1 MITTKN
7 LSKRY
12 GEILAVDD
20 VSFSVNPGEV
30 LGFLGAN
37 GAGKSTTMR
46 MIAGFIAPSAGTV
59 SVCGHDIERSPVQAK
74 SCMGY
79 LPEGAPS
86 YGEMTVGEFLDF
98 VADIRGLGGARRR
111 ERRASWSSVSALAP
125 VIEQVVETLSKGFR
139 RRVGL
144 AQALIHDPQVLI
156 LDEPTDGLDPNQ
168 KHEVR
173 RLINELSKDKL
184 VIVSTHILEEV
195 HEVCT
200 RAIIIADGR
209 IVADETPAALEARS
223 RYHHAVSLRFDKP
236 EELAAARR
244 GIAGLPEVT
253 EVETDERELK
263 LTAVPRPGKNVL
275 PAVSALITRYD
286 WDVPELHLESG
297 RLDEVFRTLTGAGPR
312 RGRVARA
319 GRALMKGERG
329 FEQDP
334 GDFPARAPKLF
345 RDTAR
350 VRVHRDFPRARGRVH
365 VSGGRTVRARPGR
378 SAAVLPLAPLALPG
392 AHPRDLDAPVGG
404 GAQQRQH
411 RASDDAAG
419 HVVRRR
425 WSVNFSPPGASP
437 ALRWRSPSRSG
448 SR

>member
-12 GEILAVDD
+12 GDKLAVNDL
-20 VSFSVNPGEV
+20 SFSVAPGEV

-46 MIAGFIAPSAGTV
+46 MIAGFIAPTAGQV
-59 SVCGHDIERSPVQAK
+59 SVCGHDIETAPVAAK

-86 YGEMTVGEFLDF
+86 YGEMTVSEFLGF
-98 VADIRGLGGARRR
+98 VADVRGLKGQ
-111 ERRASWSSVSALAP
+111 RRAQRRGVVVDRLGLAP
-125 VIEQVVETLSKGFR
+125 VIDQVIETLSKGFR

-200 RAIIIADGR
+200 RAIIIANGR
-209 IVADETPAALEARS
+209 IVADETPSALEARS
-223 RYHHAVSLRFDKP
+223 RYHHAVSLRFEQADQLTAART
-236 EELAAARR
+236 ELAGLAEVAA
-244 GIAGLPEVT
+244 IESDA
-253 EVETDERELK
+253 RELRI
-263 LTAVPRPGKNVL
+263 TAVPKPGANAL
-275 PAVSALITRYD
+275 AAISAIIDKYN

-297 RLDEVFRTLTGAGPR
+297 RLDEVFRSLTQPEGLE
-312 RGRVARA
+312 VA
-319 GRALMKGERG
+319 
-329 FEQDP
+329 P
-334 GDFPARAPKLF
+334 
-345 RDTAR
+345 
-350 VRVHRDFPRARGRVH
+350 
-365 VSGGRTVRARPGR
+365 
-378 SAAVLPLAPLALPG
+378 
-392 AHPRDLDAPVGG
+392 
-404 GAQQRQH
+404 
-411 RASDDAAG
+411 
-419 HVVRRR
+419 
-425 WSVNFSPPGASP
+425 
-437 ALRWRSPSRSG
+437 
-448 SR
+448 

>member
-1 MITTKN
+1 MITTKH

-20 VSFSVNPGEV
+20 LTFTVSPGEV

-46 MIAGFIAPSAGTV
+46 MIAGFIAPSAGQV
-59 SVCGHDIERSPVQAK
+59 SVCGHDIERAPVQAK

-86 YGEMTVGEFLDF
+86 YGEMTVDEFLHF
-98 VADIRGLGGARRR
+98 VADIRGLTGERRR
-111 ERRASWSSVSALAP
+111 ERREVVIERLALAP
-125 VIEQVVETLSKGFR
+125 VIDQVIETLSKGFR

-168 KHEVR
+168 KHQVR

-200 RAIIIADGR
+200 RAIIISEGR
-209 IVADETPAALEARS
+209 IVADETPSALEARS

-236 EELAAARR
+236 DEFAAARR
-244 GIAGLPEVT
+244 ELAALAEVA
-253 EVETDERELK
+253 EVEADERELR
-263 LTAVPRPGKNVL
+263 LTTVPRPGQNAL
-275 PAVSALITRYD
+275 PAVSALIVKHD

-297 RLDEVFRTLTGAGPR
+297 RLDEVFRTLTQPTQSA
-312 RGRVARA
+312 
-319 GRALMKGERG
+319 
-329 FEQDP
+329 
-334 GDFPARAPKLF
+334 
-345 RDTAR
+345 
-350 VRVHRDFPRARGRVH
+350 
-365 VSGGRTVRARPGR
+365 R
-378 SAAVLPLAPLALPG
+378 SAPSQVPG
-392 AHPRDLDAPVGG
+392 GEAG
-404 GAQQRQH
+404 GAQT
-411 RASDDAAG
+411 
-419 HVVRRR
+419 
-425 WSVNFSPPGASP
+425 
-437 ALRWRSPSRSG
+437 
-448 SR
+448 

>member
-12 GEILAVDD
+12 GSKLAVDD
-20 VSFSVNPGEV
+20 LSFSVSPGEV

-46 MIAGFIAPSAGTV
+46 MIAGFVEPTEGSV
-59 SVCGHDIERSPVQAK
+59 SVCGHDIERDSVAAK

-98 VADIRGLGGARRR
+98 VADIRGLKGEQRRQ
-111 ERRASWSSVSALAP
+111 RRAVVTDRLALGP
-125 VIEQVVETLSKGFR
+125 VIQQVIETLSKGFR

-209 IVADETPAALEARS
+209 IVADETPSALEARS
-223 RYHHAVSLRFDKP
+223 RYHHAVSLRFEKP
-236 EELAAARR
+236 EQLAAAVRE
-244 GIAGLPEVT
+244 IAAQPEIT
-253 EVETDERELK
+253 AVESDSRALR
-263 LTAVPRPGKNVL
+263 LTAVPKAGANAL
-275 PAVSALITRYD
+275 AAVSALIDKND

-297 RLDEVFRTLTGAGPR
+297 RLDEVFRTLT
-312 RGRVARA
+312 
-319 GRALMKGERG
+319 
-329 FEQDP
+329 Q
-334 GDFPARAPKLF
+334 APELE
-345 RDTAR
+345 A
-350 VRVHRDFPRARGRVH
+350 
-365 VSGGRTVRARPGR
+365 
-378 SAAVLPLAPLALPG
+378 
-392 AHPRDLDAPVGG
+392 
-404 GAQQRQH
+404 
-411 RASDDAAG
+411 
-419 HVVRRR
+419 
-425 WSVNFSPPGASP
+425 
-437 ALRWRSPSRSG
+437 
-448 SR
+448 